1 MGDYPTNTT
10 MRCAILLASVFML
23 AATASFEET
32 FDEQNLV
39 TKVPEESLLEEFV
52 DAPVKVS
59 AKAQQVFTE
68 AELSAKGPYWKWTN
82 KFKTKKDGKY
92 RLREQHSSKKKRRR
106 GSERKRKLRQ
116 KHSSKKKVTKR
127 EWTLIESA
135 KKKRRRGSERKRKLR
150 QKRPPSKKPEPKPM
164 PKPEHKAISLRVESY
179 HDEKDPE
186 FVQTKAGVGRRLC
199 ARLYQHSNFRGRV
212 YNVYSNVGFLRGF
225 NDQLS
230 SMRVYNCHIRLYQH
244 SNYRGRSHAYG
255 RGNYNYH
262 MIRRTI
268 GNDQVSSVRVW
279 HRRQHRHRR
288 RVRATRAIYRHGLW
302 RENVYYFGQG
312 GRVP

>member
-39 TKVPEESLLEEFV
+39 TKVPEESLLEELV

-82 KFKTKKDGKY
+82 KFKTKNDGKY
-92 RLREQHSSKKKRRR
+92 RLRER
-106 GSERKRKLRQ
+106 
-116 KHSSKKKVTKR
+116 HSSKKKVTKR
-127 EWTLIESA
+127 EWSLIESA

-164 PKPEHKAISLRVESY
+164 P
-179 HDEKDPE
+179 
-186 FVQTKAGVGRRLC
+186 
-199 ARLYQHSNFRGRV
+199 
-212 YNVYSNVGFLRGF
+212 
-225 NDQLS
+225 
-230 SMRVYNCHIRLYQH
+230 
-244 SNYRGRSHAYG
+244 
-255 RGNYNYH
+255 
-262 MIRRTI
+262 
-268 GNDQVSSVRVW
+268 
-279 HRRQHRHRR
+279 
-288 RVRATRAIYRHGLW
+288 
-302 RENVYYFGQG
+302 
-312 GRVP
+312 